1 MAGAGGGSSSA
12 TIGPEGGTIT
22 SRDGKLTLT
31 FPPDALSEDTEV
43 TIREIDPDDLP
54 PEFDGVD
61 ADSAYQ
67 LEPDGLEF
75 AVPVTATLMLD
86 EDPVQDD
93 GGLQT
98 EAVLLLTSSD
108 GELEVL
114 ENLSQEVD
122 GDAEMTT
129 VSGELGHFS
138 PLVDS
143 HLGITILVSGV
154 PDSLPVKDTF
164 DALVEV
170 VKPDF
175 LDEIRIVPDP
185 GTNEYTDLSVSPIIG
200 LTVPFGESKE
210 LPFIVNNNAQIL
222 EGLFTYIC
230 DFVGT
235 GKYVGE
241 VDIRGR
247 RQVAGLVT
255 IFTFTFTM
263 GKKVECVGA
272 GPTPSPQPSP
282 GPTPTPT
289 PEPSPTPTPK
299 PCPLSG
305 TYTSVSAGCGIN
317 TFTLVHD
324 EGGFLSCTNFGD
336 NMGTVTFLG
345 TNDPE
350 VFTHNSPNIII
361 LGVGGHICVITCGPG
376 SNQLTLTC
384 TNPSTGAMCT
394 EVFTRVF

>member
-1 MAGAGGGSSSA
+1 MAGGGGGSSSA

-289 PEPSPTPTPK
+289 PEPESCVIPGVYQ
-299 PCPLSG
+299 S
-305 TYTSVSAGCGIN
+305 SAAGCGISN
-317 TFTLVHD
+317 FNLSLSLVGGSLLLMSFGENAGVLTF
-324 EGGFLSCTNFGD
+324 NP
-336 NMGTVTFLG
+336 TVE
-345 TNDPE
+345 NPE
-350 VFTHNSPNIII
+350 KFQSVSSNIII
-361 LGVGGHICVITCGPG
+361 FGEPGHSCMITCGPG
-376 SNQLTLTC
+376 QNQLTLMC
-384 TNPSTGAMCT
+384 TRPGAMCT
-394 EVFTRVF
+394 EVFTLQQ

>member
-1 MAGAGGGSSSA
+1 
-12 TIGPEGGTIT
+12 
-22 SRDGKLTLT
+22 LTLT